1 MTTRSRAAGLLAAL
15 VLTAGLAA
23 CSDDDDPA
31 VEDASPSAS
40 EEPADEADDAAD
52 DEADDG
58 EDGGD
63 AELATYCEKVAA
75 IETVG
80 EPDIDFESSTP
91 EEIAEAA
98 KAFAAERMV
107 PLAHEI
113 EEVAPDEIAEEIA
126 VLVAATEEL
135 AETGDF
141 EAAFDEGTEEAS
153 AVTHEFDLAECGWS
167 VVDVTATD
175 YSFDGIAAELPAGIT
190 SFEFTNDGAEVHELV
205 VIRKNDDT
213 TESWDELLAMP
224 QEQAMQKTTF
234 AAGTFA
240 TQGEEDVYAV
250 ADLQAG
256 EYIAVCFVPV
266 GATSEEAPA
275 DGPPH
280 FTQGMRSEFTVS

>member
-1 MTTRSRAAGLLAAL
+1 MTTRVRAAGLLAAL
-15 VLTAGLAA
+15 VLSAGLAA

-31 VEDASPSAS
+31 VDDASPSAS
-40 EEPADEADDAAD
+40 EEPADEAEDAAD
-52 DEADDG
+52 DEGDAG
-58 EDGGD
+58 EDD
-63 AELATYCEKVAA
+63 ADAQLATYCEKVAA

-113 EEVAPDEIAEEIA
+113 EEVAPEEIAEEIA
-126 VLVAATEEL
+126 VLVNATEEL
-135 AETGDF
+135 AQTGDF
-141 EAAFDEGTEEAS
+141 EVAFEGTEVAN
-153 AVTHEFDLAECGWS
+153 AVTHEFDLANCGWS
-167 VVDVTATD
+167 VVEVKATD
-175 YSFDGIAAELPAGIT
+175 YRFDGIAAELPAGIT

-205 VIRKNDDT
+205 VILKNDGT

-224 QEQAMQKTTF
+224 QEQAMEKTTF